1 MEWILFLS
9 QLPTNPSSLR
19 VTVWRKMRL
28 NGALG
33 LQNGVWMLPNTS
45 EQIQFLQDLS
55 KIIQNQGASCQIFTV
70 SPLDQRVEDDILGR
84 FQSDRSEEYDEF
96 IERSGEFL
104 AEIDKETKK
113 QKFTFAEL
121 EENEQDLQRL
131 NNWLEKIQKRDFI
144 GGEKAQKASEI
155 IQQCRTVF
163 EDFSSSVY
171 NATSHEKVR
180 DADAGNN

>member
-84 FQSDRSEEYDEF
+84 FQTQRSEEYDDL
-96 IERSGEFL
+96 IERRGEFL
-104 AEIDKETKK
+104 
-113 QKFTFAEL
+113 
-121 EENEQDLQRL
+121 
-131 NNWLEKIQKRDFI
+131 
-144 GGEKAQKASEI
+144 S
-155 IQQCRTVF
+155 
-163 EDFSSSVY
+163 
-171 NATSHEKVR
+171 
-180 DADAGNN
+180 